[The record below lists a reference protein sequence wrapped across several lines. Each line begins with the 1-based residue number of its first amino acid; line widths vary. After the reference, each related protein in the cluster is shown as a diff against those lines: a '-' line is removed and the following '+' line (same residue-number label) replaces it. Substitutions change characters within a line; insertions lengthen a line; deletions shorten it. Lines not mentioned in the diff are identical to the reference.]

1 MVPRLHSYRD
11 HTNSTGPGLY
21 TATLSAT
28 STADILCKPSLLPY
42 PSFDDSISPAF
53 SRAPASSPLPPPI
66 PLSITITQW
75 HWLLLYDDRL
85 VAIARENE
93 KIVWEETLPLV
104 CPTGADNTVS

>member
-11 HTNSTGPGLY
+11 HTDSTGPGLY

-28 STADILCKPSLLPY
+28 STADILCKPSILPY

-53 SRAPASSPLPPPI
+53 SRAPASSPLAPPI

-75 HWLLLYDDRL
+75 HWLLLYEDRL